1 MRPAQA
7 RVFALAGTAALAA
20 AALAACGG
28 GSDSGGDGDGE
39 LTWAVSS
46 GWESWNEN
54 TADGNNSYLHQALT
68 PSSTRLGD
76 FDQDAKWTFNDALLA
91 KAPELAS
98 ESPLTVTYTLNENA
112 QWSDGEPFDV
122 DDFTYL
128 WYQLSGDAAK
138 CDQAACLPAST
149 DWGAN
154 VAAITQADN
163 VVTMAYVDG
172 YLDPEWQYF
181 GEDFYPSHIA
191 EANGFADWKTDP
203 AVMGQSATWFAENPP
218 TWGTGP
224 YTPTDAVAGDYV
236 AFEPNEN
243 YQGATDP
250 GFDKLTMKVVEG
262 TESIITELRQ
272 GSIDGAWPS
281 EFSQEELDKVAE
293 DQAITTEVYEGS
305 IWLHIDTNTNNEF
318 LGDQALRQAVFTAID
333 QADIIAKSYPD
344 TEVMA
349 RQNHFFNQQSEFFED
364 ALGTTEPAQGS
375 GDEAAANAALEAA
388 GYTTG
393 DTLMTPGGDPVSL
406 VFRYGEGDA
415 TRTLIGELVQASLA
429 EIGIDVTL
437 TAIPDGELGTVLT
450 EGDFGLVVFGWS
462 GTPAFTTA
470 PQQYFGSDSSSN
482 FGKYTLDGLDE
493 AIAKVRS
500 TTDIAESAQFTNDI
514 ETMVMPAAF
523 TLPLFD
529 EPQSI
534 LYNNGVLGGIVPNGN
549 SQAGPMWN
557 IQEWKPA

>member
-7 RVFALAGTAALAA
+7 RAFALAGSAALAA

-28 GSDSGGDGDGE
+28 GSDSGGDGGAE
-39 LTWAVSS
+39 VTWAVSS

-54 TADGNNSYLHQALT
+54 TADGNNSYLHQALS
-68 PSSTRLGD
+68 PSATRLGD
-76 FDQDAKWTFNDALLA
+76 FDPDGNWVHNEALLA
-91 KAPELAS
+91 QAPELAS
-98 ESPLTVTYTLNENA
+98 ESPMTVTYTLNENA
-112 QWSDGEPFDV
+112 QWSDGDPFDV

-128 WYQLSGDAAK
+128 WYQLSGDEAK

-154 VAAITQADN
+154 VASIEQADN
-163 VVTMAYVDG
+163 VVTMTYVDG

-181 GEDFYPSHIA
+181 GEEFYPAHIA
-191 EANGFADWKTDP
+191 EAEGFADWKTDP
-203 AVMGQSATWFAENPP
+203 AVMGQSATWFGENPP

-224 YTPTDAVAGDYV
+224 YVPTDAVAGDYV
-236 AFEPNEN
+236 TFEPNEN
-243 YQGATDP
+243 YQGSASP
-250 GFDKLTMKVVEG
+250 ALDKLTMKVVEG

-272 GSIDGAWPS
+272 GSVDGAWPS

-293 DQAITTEVYEGS
+293 DQTITTEVYEGS
-305 IWLHIDTNTNNEF
+305 IWLHIDTNTNSQF
-318 LGDQALRQAVFTAID
+318 LGDEVLRQAVFTAID
-333 QADIIAKSYPD
+333 NADIIAKSYPD

-349 RQNHFFNQQSEFFED
+349 RTNHFFNEQSEFFVNQLASTD
-364 ALGTTEPAQGS
+364 PPQGS
-375 GDEAAANAALEAA
+375 GNAEAANAALEEA

-393 DTLMTPGGDPVSL
+393 ETLMTPDGDPVTL
-406 VFRYGEGDA
+406 TFRYGEGDA

-429 EIGIDVTL
+429 DIGIEVEL

-450 EGDFGLVVFGWS
+450 EADFDLVVFGWS

-470 PQQYFGSDSSSN
+470 PQQYFASESSSN

-500 TTDIAESAQFTNDI
+500 TTDIAESAQFAN
-514 ETMVMPAAF
+514 EVEELVMPAAF

-529 EPQSI
+529 EPQST
-534 LYNNGVLGGIVPNGN
+534 LYNNGRLTGIVANGN

-557 IQEWKPA
+557 VQEWAPA